1 MKKLAWVLGKN
12 KGWVGLSLLMAVL
25 SNASQIVYMFFV
37 GELVNRIEE
46 RSVIETSFCFLM
58 GAFLISNALTQ
69 YFSQLSS
76 RYTAERSAHTLRMGF
91 IRAKV
96 YRTSGN
102 SGSPSAAEAMSVV
115 QNELNS
121 ANDYLSN
128 TLFDMVGMS
137 ISGIVVFISLM
148 IINIKLTMVVLIPTV
163 LILMYVLWSGDK
175 LSKIVKVT
183 LDEKNNMNRIAYSAI
198 DNRAVISIFGA
209 KDFLLKTYDSSLD
222 KWGKAEIKKD
232 RLFAVYNSLSG
243 VLSFLPLLLLLA
255 AGAYMVISGEI
266 TVGTMIVFLSLHKS
280 VTVFIMNMP
289 SWIANFKAF
298 TVNLSRIDVA

>member
-12 KGWVGLSLLMAVL
+12 KGWVGLALVMAVL
-25 SNASQIVYMFFV
+25 SNASQIIYMFFV
-37 GELVNRIEE
+37 GELINRIEE
-46 RSVIETSFCFLM
+46 RSSIETSFYLLM
-58 GAFLISNALTQ
+58 GGFLISNALTQ

-91 IRAKV
+91 IRAKL
-96 YRTSGN
+96 YHTSGGN
-102 SGSPSAAEAMSVV
+102 GSTSAAAAMSVV

-128 TLFDMVGMS
+128 TLFDMAGMS

-148 IINIKLTMVVLIPTV
+148 MINVKLTMVVLVPTI

-175 LSKIVKVT
+175 LSKTVKVT
-183 LDEKNNMNRIAYSAI
+183 LDEKNSMNRVAYSAI

-209 KDFLLKTYDSSLD
+209 KDFLLRTYDGSLD
-222 KWGKAEIKKD
+222 KWGKAEVKKD
-232 RLFAVYNSLSG
+232 RLYAVYNSLSG
-243 VLSFLPLLLLLA
+243 VLSFLPLLLLMA

-266 TVGTMIVFLSLHKS
+266 TVGTLIVFLSLHKS

-289 SWIANFKAF
+289 MWIANFKTF
-298 TVNLSRIDVA
+298 TVNLSRIDIA